1 MTASTKAP
9 IRTPGLPMILS
20 VHDSVFPVVR
30 PNNRIIQLFPALQGV
45 IKSGVYASLPLL
57 LNTSI
62 YGGVSGA
69 ERECNRF
76 QRFPSHPLSIIP
88 LFSEHL
94 SFWRG
99 QSRGARG
106 GNSSDQRALRQK
118 VSKHISAS
126 SPWVVQNWPD

>member
-1 MTASTKAP
+1 
-9 IRTPGLPMILS
+9 MILS

-88 LFSEHL
+88 LFIMVNFNIAFAERAISL
-94 SFWRG
+94 SR
-99 QSRGARG
+99 ST
-106 GNSSDQRALRQK
+106 
-118 VSKHISAS
+118 
-126 SPWVVQNWPD
+126 